1 MINVILEN
9 LGIDKLPP
17 EQYSPLTLA
26 YLGDCIY
33 ELYVRSYLVKDGN
46 ENVYK
51 LHKSATTYVCCMG
64 QAEFFRKIESL
75 LSEKEMSVF
84 KRGRNT
90 KSHVPKNSEMSDY
103 RVATG
108 VEALFGFLYLSGEE
122 ERICEL
128 LKHIFD

>member
-46 ENVYK
+46 ENVNK
-51 LHKSATTYVCCMG
+51 LHK
-64 QAEFFRKIESL
+64 
-75 LSEKEMSVF
+75 
-84 KRGRNT
+84 
-90 KSHVPKNSEMSDY
+90 
-103 RVATG
+103 
-108 VEALFGFLYLSGEE
+108 
-122 ERICEL
+122 
-128 LKHIFD
+128 

>member
-46 ENVYK
+46 ENVNK
-51 LHKSATTYVCCMG
+51 LHKSATTYVCCKG
-64 QAEFFRKIESL
+64 QAEFFRKTESL

>member
-46 ENVYK
+46 ENVNK
-51 LHKSATTYVCCMG
+51 LHKSATTYACCKG
-64 QAEFFRKIESL
+64 QAEFFRKVESL

>member
-46 ENVYK
+46 ENVNK
-51 LHKSATTYVCCMG
+51 LHKSATTYVC
-64 QAEFFRKIESL
+64 
-75 LSEKEMSVF
+75 
-84 KRGRNT
+84 
-90 KSHVPKNSEMSDY
+90 
-103 RVATG
+103 
-108 VEALFGFLYLSGEE
+108 
-122 ERICEL
+122 
-128 LKHIFD
+128 

>member
-1 MINVILEN
+1 MINVILKN
-9 LGIDKLPP
+9 LEIDKLPP

-46 ENVYK
+46 ENVNK
-51 LHKSATTYVCCMG
+51 LHKSATTYVCCKG
-64 QAEFFRKIESL
+64 QAEFFRKIESM
-75 LSEKEMSVF
+75 LSEKEMTVF

-122 ERICEL
+122 DRICDL

>member
-46 ENVYK
+46 ENVNN
-51 LHKSATTYVCCMG
+51 LHKSATTYVCCKG
-64 QAEFFRKIESL
+64 QAEFFRKVESL

>member
-1 MINVILEN
+1 MINVILKN
-9 LGIDKLPP
+9 LEIDKLPP
-17 EQYSPLTLA
+17 EQYSSLTLA

-46 ENVYK
+46 ENVNK
-51 LHKSATTYVCCMG
+51 LHKSATTYVCCKG
-64 QAEFFRKIESL
+64 QAEFFRKIESM

-122 ERICEL
+122 DRICDL